1 MKALRCTATVASL
14 AVICVIAPLQV
25 HGDGYPAR
33 PVRFIN
39 PAAAGSATDVVG
51 RLVADQL
58 AKRWGQPVIT
68 ENRPGGGGVV
78 AAQSAAQASPDG
90 YTLFFAAASAFV
102 IAPHL
107 HRALPYEPDRDF
119 VPVGFV
125 AEIPLVIGV
134 RASLPARSLQDL
146 LALASR
152 TPEAIEYAANA
163 PGSFPHLAAELF
175 ARRASVKLTFVPY
188 KGAAAA
194 LQDIA
199 GGRIAMIVEGL
210 SGISGALQSGQLRA
224 LAVTSD
230 KRLPDLPDV
239 PAVSESLPGFSA
251 VGWFA
256 MFAPAK
262 TPPDVVDRVH
272 ADLRAVLAQ
281 PDVISRLQGM
291 GSYPRYMTRE
301 QLAEYVRSERA
312 LWGSIVRQLDL
323 KTQ

>member
-1 MKALRCTATVASL
+1 MKALRRAAIVASL
-14 AVICVIAPLQV
+14 AVIGVIAPLQV
-25 HGDGYPAR
+25 QGDGYPAR
-33 PVRFIN
+33 PVKFIN

-58 AKRWGQPVIT
+58 AKRWAQAVIT
-68 ENRPGGGGVV
+68 ENRPGAGGVV
-78 AAQSAAQASPDG
+78 AAQSAAQAAADG
-90 YTLFFAAASAFV
+90 YTLFFAAASSFV

-107 HRALPYEPDRDF
+107 HRSLPYEPDRDF

-125 AEIPLVIGV
+125 TEIPLVIAV
-134 RASLPARSLQDL
+134 RASLPAQSLQDL

-152 TPEAIEYAANA
+152 TPGAIEYAANA
-163 PGSFPHLAAELF
+163 PGSFPHLAGELF
-175 ARRASVKLTFVPY
+175 ARRAGVKLTFVPY

-199 GGRIAMIVEGL
+199 GGRIAMIVEGV

-230 KRLPDLPDV
+230 KRLPDLPDL
-239 PAVSESLPGFSA
+239 PAVSESLPGFTA

-262 TPPDVVDRVH
+262 SPLAVIEKVH
-272 ADLRAVLAQ
+272 TDLRTVLAQ
-281 PDVISRLQGM
+281 ADVIARLQAL

>member
-1 MKALRCTATVASL
+1 V
-14 AVICVIAPLQV
+14 Q
-25 HGDGYPAR
+25 GDVYPAR
-33 PVRFIN
+33 PVRLIN
-39 PAAAGSATDVVG
+39 QAALGSATDVVG

-68 ENRPGGGGVV
+68 DNRPGGGGVV
-78 AAQSAAQASPDG
+78 AAQAAAQSAPDG
-90 YTLFFAAASAFV
+90 YTLFFAAASSLV

-107 HRALPYEPDRDF
+107 HRSLPYEPDRDF

-125 AEIPLVIGV
+125 TEIPLVIAV
-134 RASLPARSLQDL
+134 RASLQAQSLQEL
-146 LALASR
+146 LALAAH
-152 TPEAIEYAANA
+152 TPGAIEYAANA
-163 PGSFPHLAAELF
+163 PGTFPHLAGELF
-175 ARRASVKLTFVPY
+175 ARRAGVKLTFVPY

-199 GGRIAMIVEGL
+199 GGRIAMIVEGV
-210 SGISGALQSGQLRA
+210 SGISAALQSGQVRP

-239 PAVSESLPGFSA
+239 PTVSESLPGFAA

-256 MFAPAK
+256 LFAPVRTSSAVIDK
-262 TPPDVVDRVH
+262 VH
-272 ADLRAVLAQ
+272 ADLRSVLAQ
-281 PDVISRLQGM
+281 PEVVARLQAL

-301 QLAEYVRSERA
+301 HFAEYVRKERA
-312 LWGSIVRQLDL
+312 LWGSIVQQIDL